1 MFCLFSAILSSLWT
15 IFLTFPNTTEV
26 NCTFAVPL
34 AFKKRSNFC
43 CFIKQLSMFDFFLFS
58 EPEMFCL
65 SKIKTFRLHWSFY
78 LLSTSPYLK
87 SYFSVTENCFLRQ
100 GCIIRPQAFGSS
112 LARSNLFQTDV
123 FSSRVFNI
131 SVFSNIFFSGKGN
144 FQSYP
149 QHTFF
154 LLNSDFALALQCSFD
169 QSRDML

>member
-1 MFCLFSAILSSLWT
+1 MCFVFSQLSWAPYEQFFWHSLT
-15 IFLTFPNTTEV
+15 LQKS
-26 NCTFAVPL
+26 ALPL

-43 CFIKQLSMFDFFLFS
+43 CFIKQLSVFDFFPFS

-65 SKIKTFRLHWSFY
+65 SKTKTFRLHWSFY

-149 QHTFF
+149 QHTLF